1 MKKKYSKPIISK
13 KNIKLTYFSRTSS
26 SFTPLSDLLATCWSC
41 TGTMHIGSCQ
51 GCGNNLCDYDGNCVS

>member
-26 SFTPLSDLLATCWSC
+26 SFTPLSDLLATCQTC
-41 TGTMHIGSCQ
+41 TGTIHVGSCQ
-51 GCGNNLCDYDGNCVS
+51 GCDINGCYDGYCIF